1 VIVLDT
7 HIWVWWANQSPQL
20 TAAHQSAIQGQAS
33 TGLGV
38 CAISLWEVAK
48 LTEKGR
54 LQLAL
59 PLGDW
64 LAAALAL
71 PGVSLLPLT
80 PEIAAESVQLLP
92 PLTGD
97 PADQLIVATARI
109 WQAPLLTADHRLIAY
124 AGVNTI

>member
-7 HIWVWWANQSPQL
+7 HIWVWWANQSTQL
-20 TAAHQSAIQGQAS
+20 TAAYRTAIQSHAAS
-33 TGLGV
+33 GLGA

-48 LTEKGR
+48 LAEKSR
-54 LQLAL
+54 LQLSL
-59 PLGDW
+59 SIDNW
-64 LAAALAL
+64 LAAALTL

-80 PEIAAESVQLLP
+80 PEIAAESAQLSP
-92 PLTGD
+92 PLVGD

-109 WQAPLLTADHRLIAY
+109 WHASLLTADHRLLAY